1 MSNKYL
7 AEEDYQASGLLY
19 KIPLGIGKAL
29 QDAIIPEK
37 VQQERLARQNEVK
50 LQGDSIIRNL
60 NDNLIVDMRADGL
73 LGENYKPLETDD
85 LSFGENLLS
94 VGKEGNQFTPK
105 YNEYIEALFGDFPL
119 LTKTLTVGGTV
130 EDFKPNRV
138 IYNQTDNT
146 VFLVGE
152 NYKGETAPK
161 TLKSLDADDDEIA
174 QYSMSDFN
182 ELAKLALNTKYINS
196 NQKPG
201 YLSNARE
208 DANAMA
214 DDVYE
219 EIAMG
224 IKEANEQGLI
234 DDPEVL
240 NQFNE
245 GIISLIAEQQD
256 EEKSKQI
263 DDRIPPVALTEI
275 RPEIAELLPDQA
287 GPPEPGSKQAEAM
300 AAIAMVD
307 GAEVSEE
314 DKNGLVEAWNNM
326 NTAEKVSLLSTGL
339 LVIPGVG
346 AVGYG
351 AIRGLSLTAGM
362 LSRAKI
368 GTKLL
373 DWSKKLV
380 TKPKTQQQAV
390 AKSGKKFDVDSPQ
403 GQNIVRAGEQ
413 DLKKRTTSEKLVDF
427 GKGKG
432 TGQNPRVVTEEV
444 KDAAGNVVRE
454 FSPVRAGTTGAVGVG
469 VGGNVAAGMVQG
481 ELDEMEDAGMQ
492 QETASTSEE
501 IGTIDIPTFK
511 NVEEAVAFFQNQDNY
526 DKFIQVATS
535 RGAQNV
541 AQKLED
547 AFATL
552 GVTDAQSFT
561 TNLEEIKKRVN
572 PQGDLNVNQ
581 TLAALIAERSGAP
594 KETQATLFANTLN
607 ALTSSD
613 RLGFD
618 IAKER
623 RSIATSLQTA
633 NLEDFEAAYLGEIDT
648 SGFIKEI
655 SDLFNSDSSSFDDLE
670 NQMLLQRQRFA
681 GGKGSILFP
690 QYIMTPSGP
699 RNVAR
704 ERLLRNPA
712 LQQLNATQRAVLE
725 NNLKKAEDLE
735 KAQTNQVIKAL
746 VNKYSNTNLLET
758 IRNIFAG
765 RNPFVEPEDEIFS
778 YIQVEVNQKEDG
790 SYDPVRFIVRQP
802 GSKARSSAVI
812 EDQEFV
818 NEFGN
823 MDSAYQMSFYANLP
837 KQNIKVIN
845 KNKRSGTGP

>member
-7 AEEDYQASGLLY
+7 AEEDYQASGLIY
-19 KIPLGIGKAL
+19 KLPLGIGKAF
-29 QDAIIPEK
+29 QDAIIPER
-37 VQQERLARQNEVK
+37 VQQERLAEQNKIK
-50 LQGDSIIRNL
+50 LEGDSVTRNL
-60 NDNLIVDMRADGL
+60 NDSLIIDMRADGL
-73 LGENYKPLETDD
+73 LGENYKPLETEA
-85 LSFGENLLS
+85 LTFGENLLS

-119 LTKTLTVGGTV
+119 LTKTQTMGGTV
-130 EDFKPNRV
+130 EDFKPTRV
-138 IYNQTDNT
+138 VYNQTNNS

-152 NYKGETAPK
+152 NYKGEIAPK
-161 TLKSLDADDDEIA
+161 TLMATDAPDDEIA
-174 QYSMSDFN
+174 EYSMSDFN

-201 YLSNARE
+201 YLSNAKE

-219 EIAMG
+219 EIAMA
-224 IKEANEQGLI
+224 IKAANEEGLI
-234 DDPEVL
+234 DDPDVL

-245 GIISLIAEQQD
+245 GITSLIAGQQD

-263 DDRIPPVALTEI
+263 DDRLPPVSLTEV
-275 RPEIAELLPDQA
+275 RPDIAELLPDQV
-287 GPPEPGSKQAEAM
+287 GPPEPGSKQAQAM
-300 AAIAMVD
+300 AAIPMVE

-314 DKNGLVEAWNNM
+314 DKNALVAAWNNM

-351 AIRGLSLTAGM
+351 VIRGLSLTAGM

-373 DWSKKLV
+373 DWSRKAV
-380 TKPKTQQQAV
+380 TRPKTRDVAV
-390 AKSGKKFDVDSPQ
+390 SNSGKTYGVNTSQ
-403 GQNIVRAGEQ
+403 GKVIVEAGKNE
-413 DLKKRTTSEKLVDF
+413 LKKRTASERLIDF

-432 TGQNPRVVTEEV
+432 FGQNPRVVTEEV

-454 FSPVRAGTTGAVGVG
+454 FSPGRAGTVGAIGIG
-469 VGGNVAAGMVQG
+469 VGGNVAAGMIQG
-481 ELDEMEDAGMQ
+481 ELDEMEDADMK
-492 QETASTSEE
+492 EATPTSKE
-501 IGTIDIPTFK
+501 IGTLDIPTFK

-526 DKFIQVATS
+526 DKFIQIATS
-535 RGAQNV
+535 QGAQNV

-547 AFATL
+547 AFETL

-572 PQGDLNVNQ
+572 PQGELNVNQ
-581 TLAALIAERSGAP
+581 TLAALIAERSGAD
-594 KETQATLFANTLN
+594 KEVQATLFANTLN

-623 RSIATSLQTA
+623 RSIVTDLQTA
-633 NLEDFEAAYLGEIDT
+633 NLEDFESAYLGEIDT

-655 SDLFNSDSSSFDDLE
+655 SDLFNSGSFDDLE

-681 GGKGSILFP
+681 GGKGSLLFP

-712 LQQLNATQRAVLE
+712 LEQLNATQRAVLQD
-725 NNLKKAEDLE
+725 NLDKAENLE
-735 KAQTNQVIKAL
+735 RAQTNQVVKAL
-746 VNKYSNTNLLET
+746 VNKYSNTNIFES
-758 IRNIFAG
+758 IRNLFAG
-765 RNPFVEPEDEIFS
+765 RGPFANPEDEIFS
-778 YIQVEVNQKEDG
+778 YITVEVNQKEDG

-802 GSKARSSAVI
+802 GSGARSSAVI
-812 EDQEFV
+812 EDQEFIR
-818 NEFGN
+818 EFGTI
-823 MDSAYQMSFYANLP
+823 DSAYQMSFYANLP
-837 KQNIKVIN
+837 KRNIKVLN
-845 KNKRSGTGP
+845 KKK

>member
-138 IYNQTDNT
+138 IYNQIDNT

-161 TLKSLDADDDEIA
+161 TLMASDADDDEIA

-300 AAIAMVD
+300 AAIPMLE
-307 GAEVSEE
+307 GSEVSEE
-314 DKNGLVEAWNNM
+314 DRNGLVDAWNNM

-346 AVGYG
+346 AVGYT
-351 AIRGLSLTAGM
+351 AVRGIALTAGM

-373 DWSKKLV
+373 DWSRKAVTRPKKE
-380 TKPKTQQQAV
+380 PKAV
-390 AKSGKKFDVDSPQ
+390 AKSGKKYDVDSPQ
-403 GQNIVRAGEQ
+403 GKNIVKAGED
-413 DLKKRTTSEKLVDF
+413 DLKKRTVSEKLVDF

-432 TGQNPRVVTEEV
+432 TGQNPRVV
-444 KDAAGNVVRE
+444 KDPVLDDAGKVVRE
-454 FSPVRAGTTGAVGVG
+454 FSPGRAGTVGAVGTA
-469 VGGNVAAGMVQG
+469 VGGNVAAGMIQG
-481 ELDEMEDAGMQ
+481 ELDEMEDADMK
-492 QETASTSEE
+492 EATPASEE

-511 NVEEAVAFFQNQDNY
+511 NVQEAVDFFQNEDNY
-526 DKFIQVATS
+526 NKFIQVATS

-547 AFATL
+547 AFETL

-607 ALTSSD
+607 ALTTSD

-633 NLEDFEAAYLGEIDT
+633 NLEDFETAYLGEIDT

-655 SDLFNSDSSSFDDLE
+655 SDLFNADSSSFDDLE
-670 NQMLLQRQRFA
+670 NKMLLQRQRFA

-704 ERLLRNPA
+704 ERLLKNPA

-725 NNLKKAEDLE
+725 NNLNKAEALE
-735 KAQTNQVIKAL
+735 RAQTNQVVKAL
-746 VNKYSNTNLLET
+746 VNKYSNTNIFES
-758 IRNIFAG
+758 IRNLFAG
-765 RNPFVEPEDEIFS
+765 RGPFANPEDEIFS

-802 GSKARSSAVI
+802 DSGARSSAVI
-812 EDQEFV
+812 EDQEFIR
-818 NEFGN
+818 EFGTL
-823 MDSAYQMSFYANLP
+823 DSTYQMSFYANLP
-837 KQNIKVIN
+837 KRNIKVIN
-845 KNKRSGTGP
+845 KNKGSGTGP

>member
-7 AEEDYQASGLLY
+7 AEEDYQASGLIY
-19 KIPLGIGKAL
+19 KLPLGIGKAF
-29 QDAIIPEK
+29 QDAIIPER
-37 VQQERLARQNEVK
+37 VQQERLAEQNKIK
-50 LQGDSIIRNL
+50 LEGDSVIRNL
-60 NDNLIVDMRADGL
+60 NDSLIIDMRADGL
-73 LGENYKPLETDD
+73 LGENYKPLETED
-85 LSFGENLLS
+85 LNFGENLLS
-94 VGKEGNQFTPK
+94 VDKEGNQFTPK

-130 EDFKPNRV
+130 ENFKPNRV
-138 IYNQTDNT
+138 VYNQNDNT

-219 EIAMG
+219 EIAMA

-256 EEKSKQI
+256 EEKSKQV
-263 DDRIPPVALTEI
+263 DDRLPPLALTEV
-275 RPEIAELLPDQA
+275 RPDIAELLPDQV
-287 GPPEPGSKQAEAM
+287 GPPEPGSKQAQAM
-300 AAIAMVD
+300 AMVE

-314 DKNGLVEAWNNM
+314 DKNSLVEAWNNM

-346 AVGYG
+346 AVGYT
-351 AIRGLSLTAGM
+351 AVRGIALTAGM

-373 DWSKKLV
+373 DWSKKAV
-380 TKPKTQQQAV
+380 TRPKTQQKAVTKDGKRIDPKSSQGQAV
-390 AKSGKKFDVDSPQ
+390 VK
-403 GQNIVRAGEQ
+403 AGED
-413 DLKKRTTSEKLVDF
+413 DLKKRTASERLIDF

-432 TGQNPRVVTEEV
+432 FGQNPRVVTEPV
-444 KDAAGNVVRE
+444 KDSAGKVVRE
-454 FSPVRAGTTGAVGVG
+454 FSPARAGTAGLIGTS
-469 VGGNVAAGMVQG
+469 VGGNIAGGMIQG
-481 ELDEMEDAGMQ
+481 ELDEIADADMQ
-492 QETASTSEE
+492 QEATSTSEE
-501 IGTIDIPTFK
+501 IGTIDIPIFK
-511 NVEEAVAFFQNQDNY
+511 NAQEAVTFFQNEDNY
-526 DKFIQVATS
+526 NKFIQVATS

-547 AFATL
+547 AFETL
-552 GVTDAQSFT
+552 GVTDAQSFS

-618 IAKER
+618 VAKER

-633 NLEDFEAAYLGEIDT
+633 NLEDFETAYLGEIDT

-681 GGKGSILFP
+681 GGQGSILFP

-725 NNLKKAEDLE
+725 NNLRKAEGLE
-735 KAQTNQVIKAL
+735 RAQTNQVVKAL
-746 VNKYSNTNLLET
+746 VNKYSNTNIFES
-758 IRNIFAG
+758 IRNLFAG
-765 RNPFVEPEDEIFS
+765 RGPFANPEDEIFS
-778 YIQVEVNQKEDG
+778 YITVEVNQKEDG
-790 SYDPVRFIVRQP
+790 SYDPVRFVVRQP
-802 GSKARSSAVI
+802 GTGARSSAVI
-812 EDQEFV
+812 EDQEFIR
-818 NEFGN
+818 EFGTL
-823 MDSAYQMSFYANLP
+823 DSTYQMSFYANLP
-837 KQNIKVIN
+837 KGNIKVLN
-845 KNKRSGTGP
+845 K